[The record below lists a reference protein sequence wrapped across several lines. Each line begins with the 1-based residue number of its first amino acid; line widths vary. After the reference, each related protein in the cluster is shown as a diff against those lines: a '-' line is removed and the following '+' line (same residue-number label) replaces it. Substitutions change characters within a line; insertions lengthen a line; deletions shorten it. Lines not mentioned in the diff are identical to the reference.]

1 MAEAQKMVRAADPA
15 PLPAFED
22 PIDATRT
29 RLLGNLFVAGGLSG
43 MSALLLPRWP
53 NMHRPQGFALATI
66 AIVAGI
72 AMRFSKRPLPP
83 FWANVAPLPGTLLIT
98 GAVWVA
104 GEGAGGAALSN
115 LYIMLAIG
123 LFSLMPRAWAVAH
136 LAIAAACYAGLLI
149 SQGSQAWPAQVSV
162 MATTSIAASLLSDKL
177 VRQIRRMAWK
187 DDLTGLANRRA
198 GYEAIEREITNARR
212 RNGTCS
218 VALLDLDFFKEVNDA
233 GGHEAGDRLLR
244 ELARSWSHALRPVD
258 TMARWGGDEFA
269 VVLPECDDLAARSVV
284 ERLRASTP
292 TGHSFSAGI
301 AVWRPDETVDELVVR
316 ADTALYA
323 SKRSG
328 RNVTTEAP
336 PVTT

>member
-1 MAEAQKMVRAADPA
+1 MVEAEGMVRAADPA
-15 PLPAFED
+15 PLAAPQD
-22 PIDATRT
+22 PIDAERT
-29 RLLGNLFVAGGLSG
+29 RLLGNLFAAGGFAGL
-43 MSALLLPRWP
+43 SALLLPHWP
-53 NMHRPQGFALATI
+53 NLHRPQGFVLATI
-66 AIVAGI
+66 AIVSGI
-72 AMRFSKRPLPP
+72 AMRFSKRALPP

-98 GAVWVA
+98 GAVWVG
-104 GEGAGGAALSN
+104 GEGTGGAALSN

-136 LAIAAACYAGLLI
+136 LAIAAVCYAGLLI
-149 SQGSQAWPAQVSV
+149 SQGSHAWPAQVSV
-162 MATTSIAASLLSDKL
+162 MAITSVAASLLSDKL
-177 VRQIRRMAWK
+177 VQQIRRMAWK

-198 GYEAIEREITNARR
+198 GYEAIEREIANARR
-212 RNGTCS
+212 RNGNCS
-218 VALLDLDFFKEVNDA
+218 VALLDLDHFKEVNDA

-269 VVLPECDDLAARSVV
+269 VVLPGCDEVTARSVV

-292 TGHSFSAGI
+292 TGQSFSAGI
-301 AVWRPDETVDELVVR
+301 AAWRADETVDELVVR

-323 SKRSG
+323 SKRAG